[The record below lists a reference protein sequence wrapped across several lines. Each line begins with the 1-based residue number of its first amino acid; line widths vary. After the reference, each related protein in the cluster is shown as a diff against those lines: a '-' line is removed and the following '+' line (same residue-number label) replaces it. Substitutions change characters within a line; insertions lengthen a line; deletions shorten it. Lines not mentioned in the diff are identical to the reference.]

1 MSKSPNKK
9 KVNVDKNPDSYY
21 EYIIENNEIWY
32 ENIQGKGDPKQ
43 EPYILARVTS
53 KDVPKRIVTLS
64 TGDKVEFYQTLQ
76 VVNDKSINVNDMA
89 NVKDINEVD
98 LLYNLWNRLKEKK
111 TFTNVGPDR
120 KSVV

>member
-32 ENIQGKGDPKQ
+32 ENIHGKGDPKQ

-98 LLYNLWNRLKEKK
+98 LLYNLLYNNLHI
-111 TFTNVGPDR
+111 
-120 KSVV
+120 